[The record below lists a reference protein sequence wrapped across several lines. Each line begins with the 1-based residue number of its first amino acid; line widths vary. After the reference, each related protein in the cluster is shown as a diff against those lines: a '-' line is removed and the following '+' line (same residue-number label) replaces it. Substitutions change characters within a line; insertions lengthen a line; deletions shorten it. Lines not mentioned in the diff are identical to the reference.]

1 VNADDLNSRLS
12 RISTIWTLLSD
23 AQKSL
28 RTRADDARLALIQR
42 YQGAAYRY
50 LLGALRNPDAADELF
65 QEFALRVM
73 QGAFAHADPERGR
86 FRSYLKTMLYHLIV
100 DYQRRQQRLP
110 RSLQSTVA
118 DPAGPGPETP
128 ESDRQFLASWRDEIL
143 ARAWASLAEAERNG
157 GQPFHSVLK
166 FRAEHPDASSA
177 DMAERLTG
185 QLPAHPFT
193 EAGVRKA
200 LQRAR
205 AQFADLLLDDVAHSL
220 GEHSPDQLEE
230 ELIALDLL
238 PYCRSALKRRR
249 GQGAP

>member
-249 GQGAP
+249 EQGAA

>member
-1 VNADDLNSRLS
+1 MNADDLNSRLS

-249 GQGAP
+249 EQGAA

>member
-1 VNADDLNSRLS
+1 VDQNDLNSRLS

-50 LLGALRNPDAADELF
+50 LLGALRDPDAADELF
-65 QEFALRVM
+65 QDFALRVM
-73 QGAFAHADPERGR
+73 QGAFAGADPNRGR
-86 FRSYLKTMLYHLIV
+86 FRSYLKTMLYHLII
-100 DYQRRQQRLP
+100 DYRRRQQRLP
-110 RSLQSTVA
+110 RSLQSTVP
-118 DPAGPGPETP
+118 DPAQPDQATLD
-128 ESDRQFLASWRDEIL
+128 SDRQFLHSWRDEIL
-143 ARAWASLAEAERNG
+143 ARAWAALAEAQRNG
-157 GQPFHSVLK
+157 GQPFHSVLA
-166 FRAEHPDASSA
+166 FRAAHPDASSA
-177 DMAERLTG
+177 DMARGLSE

-220 GEHSPDQLEE
+220 GEHTPEQLEE
-230 ELIALDLL
+230 ELIELDLL
-238 PYCRSALKRRR
+238 PYCRSALRRR
-249 GQGAP
+249 REGDKS